1 MLLDCM
7 ADLQAKLKQAE
18 QAYHNLMTGQ
28 SARVFVDQNGERIEY
43 TAINA
48 RNLQAYINTLKSQIA
63 SGGCGLP
70 VTRPIGFLF

>member
-1 MLLDCM
+1 MLSDCM
-7 ADLQAKLKQAE
+7 ADLKAKLIQAE

-63 SGGCGLP
+63 SGNCGLP